1 MSDLGRLNSQCFPF
15 LPKKE
20 VIFINLGG
28 FRKLLVSTL
37 SGKKINENSSPTHN
51 AMNIIIILLL
61 IFLKIVLESYRKGEQ
76 DKGTWLT
83 GVNSTLGMQAVR
95 KKEN

>member
-1 MSDLGRLNSQCFPF
+1 
-15 LPKKE
+15 
-20 VIFINLGG
+20 
-28 FRKLLVSTL
+28 
-37 SGKKINENSSPTHN
+37 
-51 AMNIIIILLL
+51 MNVIIILLL

-83 GVNSTLGMQAVR
+83 GVSSTLGTQAVR